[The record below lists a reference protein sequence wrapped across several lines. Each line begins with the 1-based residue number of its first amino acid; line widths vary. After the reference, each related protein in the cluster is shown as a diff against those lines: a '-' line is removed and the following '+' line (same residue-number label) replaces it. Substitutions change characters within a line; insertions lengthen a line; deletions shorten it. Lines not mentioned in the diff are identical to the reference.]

1 MRVAEE
7 SSDAN
12 AAATGRGE
20 QKLSG
25 IGVSPGI
32 AIGAAYIGDR
42 GPIVVSE
49 TAVPEKAV
57 AAERVRFANAVAN
70 AQKQLRKLKAH
81 AGGLP
86 GSASEEI
93 GYLLDAHLA
102 MLANSRLVRG
112 VNQRIVSARINAER
126 AVELEIEAIAKGFA
140 AMKDSY
146 LAARI
151 EDIRVVGS
159 RLIRN
164 LMKKPYLPYATLD
177 DGAIILAEDVTPA
190 DTALM
195 DPRRIGGF
203 AAVFGG
209 PENHSAI
216 MARALGL
223 PAVMGV
229 TSLVTRAR
237 ADATVIIDGSAGVVI
252 LDPTPETLAAYRVRQ
267 EGHARERRLLA
278 RLRRL
283 AAVTRDGVEIR
294 LEANLELPI
303 EIDQA
308 LANGA
313 MGLGLVRTEFLF
325 LNRDDLPD
333 EDEQYE
339 FYAGLVRGMG
349 GRPVTLR
356 TLDAGG
362 DKLPEALAT
371 GALDDADAALGLR
384 GIRLSLKER
393 RLFDVQLAAML
404 RAAREGPLR
413 ILLPMISTASEVR
426 RTREAIEQVSR
437 RLRRRGVVIPET
449 PPPLGVM
456 IEVPGAALAADALAS
471 EADFFAIGTND
482 LIQYTLAIDRSDEQV
497 AHLYNPLHPGVL
509 RLIQLAVEAG
519 GRRGIPVGICGEMA
533 GEPRY
538 AALLLG
544 LGLREL
550 SMSPGSLPRLKQ
562 RIRNLDM
569 IAATRRAEAIM
580 DQSDSGRI
588 AALLDDFNAMAEL
601 G

>member
-12 AAATGRGE
+12 AAPTARDE
-20 QKLSG
+20 QRLTG

-32 AIGAAYIGDR
+32 AIGVAYVGDR
-42 GPIVVSE
+42 GPIVVNE
-49 TAVPEKAV
+49 IAIPENTV
-57 AAERVRFANAVAN
+57 AAERTRFADAVTN

-112 VNQRIVSARINAER
+112 VHQRIATSRINAER
-126 AVELEIEAIAKGFA
+126 AVELEIETIAKSFA

-164 LMKKPYLPYATLD
+164 LVKKPYLPYATLD
-177 DGAIILAEDVTPA
+177 DGAIILAEDITPA

-209 PENHSAI
+209 PESHSAI

-229 TSLVTRAR
+229 TNLVTRAR
-237 ADATVIIDGSAGVVI
+237 PNATVIVDGSEGAVI
-252 LDPTPETLAAYRVRQ
+252 LDPASATLEAYRQRQ
-267 EGHARERRLLA
+267 EAHAHERRRLA

-303 EIDQA
+303 ELDQA

-362 DKLPEALAT
+362 DKLPEALAGT
-371 GALDDADAALGLR
+371 GALESDEALGLR

-393 RLFDVQLAAML
+393 RLFDAQLGAML
-404 RAAREGPLR
+404 RASREGPLR
-413 ILLPMISTASEVR
+413 ILLPMISTAGEVR

-437 RLRRRGVVIPET
+437 RLRRRGVIIPET
-449 PPPLGVM
+449 PPLLGVM

-544 LGLREL
+544 LGLRQL
-550 SMSPGSLPRLKQ
+550 SMSPGNLPRLKQ

-588 AALLDDFNAMAEL
+588 AALLDDFNAMAEIV
-601 G
+601 

>member
-12 AAATGRGE
+12 ALPTTRDE
-20 QKLSG
+20 QKLTG

-42 GPIVVSE
+42 GPIVVNE
-49 TAVPEKAV
+49 TAIPENAV
-57 AAERVRFANAVAN
+57 AAERARFGNAVTN

-112 VNQRIVSARINAER
+112 VHQRIANARINAER
-126 AVELEIEAIAKGFA
+126 AVELEIETIAKSFA

-164 LMKKPYLPYATLD
+164 LMKKPYLPYATLG

-209 PENHSAI
+209 PESHAAI

-229 TSLVTRAR
+229 TSLIARAR
-237 ADATVIIDGSAGVVI
+237 PDATVIIDGSEGAVI
-252 LDPTPETLAAYRVRQ
+252 LDPAPATLDAYRQRQ
-267 EGHARERRLLA
+267 ETHTHERRRLA

-283 AAVTRDGVEIR
+283 PAVTRDGVEIR

-303 EIDQA
+303 ELDQA

-313 MGLGLVRTEFLF
+313 VGLGLVRTEFLF
-325 LNRDDLPD
+325 LNREDLPD

-362 DKLPEALAT
+362 DKLPEALAGT
-371 GALDDADAALGLR
+371 GALESDEALGLR

-393 RLFDVQLAAML
+393 RLFDAQLAAML
-404 RAAREGPLR
+404 RASREGPLR
-413 ILLPMISTASEVR
+413 ILLPMISTAGEIR

-538 AALLLG
+538 TALLLG
-544 LGLREL
+544 LGLRQL

-588 AALLDDFNAMAEL
+588 TALLDDFNAMAEI

>member
-1 MRVAEE
+1 MRIEEAPGSAE
-7 SSDAN
+7 
-12 AAATGRGE
+12 RRE
-20 QKLSG
+20 QRLTG
-25 IGVSPGI
+25 IGVSAGI
-32 AIGAAYIGDR
+32 AIGAAYIGDG
-42 GPIVVSE
+42 GPVVVSE
-49 TAVPEKAV
+49 TAIADTAV
-57 AAERVRFANAVAN
+57 GAERSRFADAVAN
-70 AQKQLRKLKAH
+70 AQKQLRRLKAR
-81 AGGLP
+81 AAALP
-86 GSASEEI
+86 GSAPDEI

-112 VNQRIVSARINAER
+112 VHQRIANSRINAER
-126 AVELEIEAIAKGFA
+126 AVELEIETIAKSFA
-140 AMKDSY
+140 QMRDSY

-151 EDIRVVGS
+151 EDIRVVGA

-164 LMKKPYLPYATLD
+164 LVKKPYVTYATLGE
-177 DGAIILAEDVTPA
+177 GAIILAEDVTPA

-195 DPRRIGGF
+195 DPRRVGGF

-229 TSLVTRAR
+229 AGLVARAR
-237 ADATVIIDGSAGVVI
+237 ADATVIIDGSEGLVI
-252 LDPTPETLAAYRVRQ
+252 LDPTPTTLEDYRQRQ
-267 EGHARERRLLA
+267 ETSNRERRHLA
-278 RLRRL
+278 RLRRV

-303 EIDQA
+303 ELDQA

-325 LNRDDLPD
+325 LNREDLPD

-362 DKLPEALAT
+362 DKLPEALAASAAN
-371 GALDDADAALGLR
+371 GADPALGLR
-384 GIRLSLKER
+384 GIRFSLKER
-393 RLFDVQLAAML
+393 RLFDIQLAAML

-413 ILLPMISTASEVR
+413 ILLPMISTAGEIR
-426 RTREAIEQVSR
+426 RTREAIEQVAR
-437 RLRRRGVVIPET
+437 RLRRRGVAFAVVT
-449 PPPLGVM
+449 PPLGVM

-509 RLIQLAVEAG
+509 RLIQFAVEAAA
-519 GRRGIPVGICGEMA
+519 RRRIPVGICGEMA

-569 IAATRRAEAIM
+569 VAATRRAEAIM

-588 AALLDDFNAMAEL
+588 AALLDDFNAMA
-601 G
+601 GVG

>member
-1 MRVAEE
+1 MRVADE
-7 SSDAN
+7 SPETQPKP
-12 AAATGRGE
+12 TGRDE
-20 QKLSG
+20 HKLTG

-42 GPIVVSE
+42 GPIAVTETAISE
-49 TAVPEKAV
+49 TAVG
-57 AAERVRFANAVAN
+57 AERARFADAVTN
-70 AQKQLRKLKAH
+70 AQKQLRKLKGH
-81 AGGLP
+81 AAALP
-86 GSASEEI
+86 GSAGDEI

-112 VNQRIVSARINAER
+112 VHQRIAQSRINAER
-126 AVELEIEAIAKGFA
+126 AVELEIENIAKAFA
-140 AMKDSY
+140 QMRDSY

-164 LMKKPYLPYATLD
+164 LVKKPYVTYANVEE
-177 DGAIILAEDVTPA
+177 GAIILAEDVTPA

-195 DPRRIGGF
+195 DPRRVGGF
-203 AAVFGG
+203 ASVFGG
-209 PENHSAI
+209 PESHSAI

-229 TSLVTRAR
+229 AGLVAR
-237 ADATVIIDGSAGVVI
+237 AHADTMVIVDGSGGAVI
-252 LDPTPETLAAYRVRQ
+252 LDPTPDTLDVYRQRQ
-267 EGHARERRLLA
+267 EAFLSERRHLS

-294 LEANLELPI
+294 LDANLELPI
-303 EIDQA
+303 ELDQA

-325 LNRDDLPD
+325 LNRPDLPD

-362 DKLPEALAT
+362 DKLPEALVASAFE
-371 GALDDADAALGLR
+371 GSDPALGLR

-393 RLFDVQLAAML
+393 RLFDTQLAAML

-413 ILLPMISTASEVR
+413 ILLPMISTAGEIR
-426 RTREAIEQVSR
+426 RTREAIEQVAR
-437 RLRRRGVVIPET
+437 RLRRRGVVTPET
-449 PPPLGVM
+449 LPALGVM

-482 LIQYTLAIDRSDEQV
+482 LIQYTLAIDRSDERV

-509 RLIQLAVEAG
+509 RLIQLAVEAA

-533 GEPRY
+533 SEPRY

-550 SMSPGSLPRLKQ
+550 SMSPGNLPRLKQ

-569 IAATRRAEAIM
+569 VAATRRAEAIM

-588 AALLDDFNAMAEL
+588 AALLDDFNAMAAL

>member
-1 MRVAEE
+1 MRTEDGSGTKE
-7 SSDAN
+7 
-12 AAATGRGE
+12 RHE
-20 QKLSG
+20 QRLTG
-25 IGVSPGI
+25 IGVSAGI

-42 GPIVVSE
+42 GPLVVSE
-49 TAVPEKAV
+49 TAIAESAV
-57 AAERVRFANAVAN
+57 GAERARFADAVAN
-70 AQKQLRKLKAH
+70 AQKQLRKLKAR
-81 AGGLP
+81 AAALP
-86 GSASEEI
+86 GSAPDEI

-112 VNQRIVSARINAER
+112 VHQRIANSRINAER
-126 AVELEIEAIAKGFA
+126 AVELEIETIAKGFA
-140 AMKDSY
+140 QMRDSY
-146 LAARI
+146 LAARV
-151 EDIRVVGS
+151 EDIRVVGA

-164 LMKKPYLPYATLD
+164 LVKKPYVTYATLD
-177 DGAIILAEDVTPA
+177 GGAIILAEEVTPA

-195 DPRRIGGF
+195 DPRRVGGF

-209 PENHSAI
+209 PESHSAI

-229 TSLVTRAR
+229 TGIVTRAR
-237 ADATVIIDGSAGVVI
+237 PDATVIIDGSEGVVI
-252 LDPTPETLAAYRVRQ
+252 LDPTPATLDAYRQRQ
-267 EGHARERRLLA
+267 EAHSRERRHLT

-294 LEANLELPI
+294 LEANLELPV
-303 EIDQA
+303 ELEQA

-313 MGLGLVRTEFLF
+313 LGLGLVRTEFLF

-362 DKLPEALAT
+362 DKLPEALAGPAT
-371 GALDDADAALGLR
+371 LDGANPALGLR

-413 ILLPMISTASEVR
+413 ILLPMISTAGEIR

-437 RLRRRGVVIPET
+437 RLRRRGVVLPGVA
-449 PPPLGVM
+449 PPLGVM

-497 AHLYNPLHPGVL
+497 AQLYNPLHPGVL
-509 RLIQLAVEAG
+509 RLIQLTVEAAA
-519 GRRGIPVGICGEMA
+519 RRRIPVGICGEMA

-569 IAATRRAEAIM
+569 VAATRRAEAIM
-580 DQSDSGRI
+580 DQSDPGRI
-588 AALLDDFNAMAEL
+588 AALLDDFNAMAEPV
-601 G
+601 

>member
-1 MRVAEE
+1 MRVADT
-7 SSDAN
+7 SAK
-12 AAATGRGE
+12 TTPRPPGRDE
-20 QKLSG
+20 QKLTG

-49 TAVPEKAV
+49 TAIPDKAV
-57 AAERVRFANAVAN
+57 SAERARFADAVSN
-70 AQKQLRKLKAH
+70 AQKQLRKLKSH
-81 AGGLP
+81 AAGLP
-86 GSASEEI
+86 GSAGDEI

-112 VNQRIVSARINAER
+112 VHQRIANAKINAER

-146 LAARI
+146 LAARV

-164 LMKKPYLPYATLD
+164 LVKKPFVPYSDLD
-177 DGAIILAEDVTPA
+177 GGAIILAEDITPA

-195 DPRRIGGF
+195 NPQRIGGF
-203 AAVFGG
+203 ASVFGG
-209 PENHSAI
+209 PEGHTAI

-229 TSLVTRAR
+229 AGLVAR
-237 ADATVIIDGSAGVVI
+237 TASNATVIIDGSSGTVI
-252 LDPTPETLAAYRVRQ
+252 LDPTPETLEAYRERQ
-267 EGHARERRLLA
+267 EVHRGERRLLG

-303 EIDQA
+303 ELDQA

-339 FYAGLVRGMG
+339 FYATLVRGMG

-362 DKLPEALAT
+362 DKLPEALAS

-413 ILLPMISTASEVR
+413 ILLPMISTVGEIR

-437 RLRRRGVVIPET
+437 RLRRRGVVIPEAM
-449 PPPLGVM
+449 PPLGVM

-471 EADFFAIGTND
+471 EADFFSIGTND

-509 RLIQLAVEAG
+509 RLIQFAVEAAA
-519 GRRGIPVGICGEMA
+519 RRDIPVAICGEMA

-550 SMSPGSLPRLKQ
+550 SMAPGNLPRLKQ

-569 IAATRRAEAIM
+569 VAATRRAEAIM

-588 AALLDDFNAMAEL
+588 TALLDDFNAMAEI

>member
-1 MRVAEE
+1 MRVADE
-7 SSDAN
+7 SPETQAHP
-12 AAATGRGE
+12 TGRDE
-20 QKLSG
+20 HKLTG

-32 AIGAAYIGDR
+32 AIGTAYIGDR
-42 GPIVVSE
+42 GPVTVTE
-49 TAVPEKAV
+49 TAIAEKDI
-57 AAERVRFANAVAN
+57 AAERTRFTDAVTN

-81 AGGLP
+81 ASALP
-86 GSASEEI
+86 GSAGDEI

-112 VNQRIVSARINAER
+112 VHQRIAQSRINAER
-126 AVELEIEAIAKGFA
+126 AVELEIENIAKAFA
-140 AMKDSY
+140 QMRDSY
-146 LAARI
+146 LAARV

-164 LMKKPYLPYATLD
+164 LVKKPYVTYATLEG
-177 DGAIILAEDVTPA
+177 GAIILAEDITPA

-195 DPRRIGGF
+195 DPRRVGGF
-203 AAVFGG
+203 ASVFGG
-209 PENHSAI
+209 PESHSAI

-229 TSLVTRAR
+229 AGLVAR
-237 ADATVIIDGSAGVVI
+237 SHSDATVIVDGSAGVVI
-252 LDPTPETLAAYRVRQ
+252 LDPTPETLDIYHQRQ
-267 EGHARERRLLA
+267 EAHLAERRHLS

-294 LEANLELPI
+294 LDANLELPI
-303 EIDQA
+303 ELDQA

-325 LNRDDLPD
+325 LNRPDLPD

-362 DKLPEALAT
+362 DKLPEALIASAFD
-371 GALDDADAALGLR
+371 GGDPALGLR

-393 RLFDVQLAAML
+393 RLFDTQLAAML

-413 ILLPMISTASEVR
+413 ILLPMISTAGEVR
-426 RTREAIEQVSR
+426 RTREAIEQVAR
-437 RLRRRGVVIPET
+437 RLRRRGVVIPEAL
-449 PPPLGVM
+449 PLLGVM

-482 LIQYTLAIDRSDEQV
+482 LIQYTLAIDRSDERV
-497 AHLYNPLHPGVL
+497 AALYNPLHPGVL
-509 RLIQLAVEAG
+509 RLIQLAVEAA

-550 SMSPGSLPRLKQ
+550 SMSPGNLPRLKQ

-569 IAATRRAEAIM
+569 VAATRRAEAIM

-588 AALLDDFNAMAEL
+588 AALLDDFNAMAAL

>member
-1 MRVAEE
+1 MRVADNIADTNPGAPER
-7 SSDAN
+7 D
-12 AAATGRGE
+12 E
-20 QKLSG
+20 QKLTG

-32 AIGAAYIGDR
+32 AIGVAYIGDR
-42 GPIVVSE
+42 GPILVSE
-49 TAVPEKAV
+49 TAIPEKAV
-57 AAERVRFANAVAN
+57 AAERARFADAVAN

-81 AGGLP
+81 AGVLP
-86 GSASEEI
+86 GSAGGEI
-93 GYLLDAHLA
+93 GHLLDAHLA
-102 MLANSRLVRG
+102 MLTNSRLVRG
-112 VNQRIVSARINAER
+112 VNQRIASAKINAER
-126 AVELEIEAIAKGFA
+126 AVELEIETIAKGFA
-140 AMKDSY
+140 QMRDPY
-146 LAARI
+146 LAARV
-151 EDIRVVGS
+151 EDIRVAGA

-164 LMKKPYLPYATLD
+164 LVKKPYVTYATLD
-177 DGAIILAEDVTPA
+177 GGAIILAEEITPA

-195 DPRRIGGF
+195 DPRRVGGF
-203 AAVFGG
+203 ASVFGG
-209 PENHSAI
+209 PESHSAI
-216 MARALGL
+216 VARALTL

-229 TSLVTRAR
+229 AGLTTRAKPET
-237 ADATVIIDGSAGVVI
+237 TVIIDGSAGLVI
-252 LDPTPETLAAYRVRQ
+252 LDPAPATLETYRERQ
-267 EGHARERRLLA
+267 EVHRGERRGLN

-283 AAVTRDGVEIR
+283 PAVTRDGVEIR
-294 LEANLELPI
+294 LDANLELPI
-303 EIDQA
+303 ELDQA
-308 LANGA
+308 LASGA

-339 FYAGLVRGMG
+339 FYATLVRGMG

-362 DKLPEALAT
+362 DKLPEALAS
-371 GALDDADAALGLR
+371 GVLDDAAAALGLR

-404 RAAREGPLR
+404 RASREGPLR
-413 ILLPMISTASEVR
+413 ILLPMISTAGEIR
-426 RTREAIEQVSR
+426 RTREIIEQVAR

-449 PPPLGVM
+449 IPPLGVM

-482 LIQYTLAIDRSDEQV
+482 LVQYTLAIDRSDEQV

-509 RLIQLAVEAG
+509 RLIQFAVEGA

-562 RIRNLDM
+562 RIRSLDM
-569 IAATRRAEAIM
+569 VAATRRAEAIM

>member
-1 MRVAEE
+1 MRVADDRSEK
-7 SSDAN
+7 
-12 AAATGRGE
+12 TGRDE
-20 QKLSG
+20 QKLTG

-42 GPIVVSE
+42 GPIVVNE
-49 TAVPEKAV
+49 TAIPDNAIS
-57 AAERVRFANAVAN
+57 AERARFADAVTN

-81 AGGLP
+81 AAGLP
-86 GSASEEI
+86 GSAGEEI

-112 VNQRIVSARINAER
+112 VHQRISNTKINAER
-126 AVELEIEAIAKGFA
+126 AVELEIEQLAKGFA

-146 LAARI
+146 LAARV
-151 EDIRVVGS
+151 EDIRVAGA

-164 LMKKPYLPYATLD
+164 LVRKPFVPYADLD
-177 DGAIILAEDVTPA
+177 GGAIILAEDITPA

-195 DPRRIGGF
+195 NPQRVGGF
-203 AAVFGG
+203 ASVFGG
-209 PENHSAI
+209 PESHTAI
-216 MARALGL
+216 VARALGL

-229 TSLVTRAR
+229 AGLVAR
-237 ADATVIIDGSAGVVI
+237 AHSDAMVIIDGSGGMVI
-252 LDPTPETLAAYRVRQ
+252 LDPTPETLAAYRERQ
-267 EGHARERRLLA
+267 EAQRGERRLLS

-303 EIDQA
+303 ELDQA
-308 LANGA
+308 LGNGA

-325 LNRDDLPD
+325 LNRSDLPD

-339 FYAGLVRGMG
+339 FYAALVRGMG

-362 DKLPEALAT
+362 DKLPEALAS

-413 ILLPMISTASEVR
+413 IMLPMISTVGEIR
-426 RTREAIEQVSR
+426 RTREAIEQVAR
-437 RLRRRGVVIPET
+437 RLRRRGVVIPDEL
-449 PPPLGVM
+449 PPLGVM

-471 EADFFAIGTND
+471 EADFFSIGTND
-482 LIQYTLAIDRSDEQV
+482 LIQYTLAIDRGDEQV

-509 RLIQLAVEAG
+509 RLIQLAVEAA
-519 GRRGIPVGICGEMA
+519 GRRDIPVGICGEMA

-550 SMSPGSLPRLKQ
+550 SMAPGNLPRLKQ

-569 IAATRRAEAIM
+569 VAATRRAEAIM

-588 AALLDDFNAMAEL
+588 AALLDDFNAMADV

>member
-1 MRVAEE
+1 LRTAL
-7 SSDAN
+7 
-12 AAATGRGE
+12 AAPSADE
-20 QKLSG
+20 QKLTG
-25 IGVSPGI
+25 IGVSAGI

-42 GPIVVSE
+42 DPVVVSE
-49 TAVPEKAV
+49 TAIAETAV
-57 AAERVRFANAVAN
+57 GAERTRFADAVTN
-70 AQKQLRKLKAH
+70 AQKQLRRLKAR
-81 AGGLP
+81 AAALP
-86 GSASEEI
+86 GSAPDEI

-112 VNQRIVSARINAER
+112 VHQRIANARINAER

-140 AMKDSY
+140 QMRDSY
-146 LAARI
+146 LAARV
-151 EDIRVVGS
+151 EDIRVVGA

-164 LMKKPYLPYATLD
+164 LVKKPYVTYATLD
-177 DGAIILAEDVTPA
+177 GGAIILAEEVTPA
-190 DTALM
+190 DTAMM

-209 PENHSAI
+209 PESHTAI

-223 PAVMGV
+223 PAVLGV
-229 TSLVTRAR
+229 AGLAIRAR
-237 ADATVIIDGSAGVVI
+237 PNATVIVDGSEGLVI
-252 LDPTPETLAAYRVRQ
+252 LDPIPATLETYRQRQ
-267 EGHARERRLLA
+267 EVYKGERRHLT

-303 EIDQA
+303 ELDQA

-362 DKLPEALAT
+362 DKLPEALAA
-371 GALDDADAALGLR
+371 GPLNAIDPALGLR

-413 ILLPMISTASEVR
+413 ILLPMISTAGEIR
-426 RTREAIEQVSR
+426 RTREAIEQVAR
-437 RLRRRGVVIPET
+437 RLRRRGVTLAEVT
-449 PPPLGVM
+449 PPLGVM

-497 AHLYNPLHPGVL
+497 AHLYNPLHPGVV
-509 RLIQLAVEAG
+509 RLIQFAVEAAA
-519 GRRGIPVGICGEMA
+519 RRGIPVGICGEMA

-569 IAATRRAEAIM
+569 VAATRRAEAIM

-588 AALLDDFNAMAEL
+588 AALLDDFNAMAEP

>member
-1 MRVAEE
+1 MRIEDGPSTRE
-7 SSDAN
+7 PK
-12 AAATGRGE
+12 E
-20 QKLSG
+20 QRLTG
-25 IGVSPGI
+25 IGVSSGI
-32 AIGAAYIGDR
+32 AIGAAFIGDR
-42 GPIVVSE
+42 GPIAVTE
-49 TAVPEKAV
+49 IAIADTAIP
-57 AAERVRFANAVAN
+57 AERARFADAVAN
-70 AQKQLRKLKAH
+70 AQKQLRKLKARV
-81 AGGLP
+81 AALP
-86 GSASEEI
+86 GSAPDEI

-112 VNQRIVSARINAER
+112 VHQRIANARINAER
-126 AVELEIEAIAKGFA
+126 AVELEIEALAKGFA
-140 AMKDSY
+140 QMRDSY

-151 EDIRVVGS
+151 EDIRVVGA

-164 LMKKPYLPYATLD
+164 LIKKPYITYATLD
-177 DGAIILAEDVTPA
+177 GGAIILAEEVTPA

-195 DPRRIGGF
+195 DPHRVGGF

-209 PENHSAI
+209 PEGHTAI

-229 TSLVTRAR
+229 AGLVTRAR
-237 ADATVIIDGSAGVVI
+237 SDATVIIDGAEGAVI
-252 LDPTPETLAAYRVRQ
+252 IDPTPATLEAYHRRQ
-267 EGHARERRLLA
+267 ETHRGERRHLA

-294 LEANLELPI
+294 LEANLELPV
-303 EIDQA
+303 ELDQA

-325 LNRDDLPD
+325 LNRGDLPG

-362 DKLPEALAT
+362 DKLPEALAVA
-371 GALDDADAALGLR
+371 GAPDTDSQLGLR

-393 RLFDVQLAAML
+393 RLFETQLAAML

-413 ILLPMISTASEVR
+413 IMLPMISTVGEVR
-426 RTREAIEQVSR
+426 RTREAIEQVAR
-437 RLRRRGVVIPET
+437 RLRRRGVAFAEVT
-449 PPPLGVM
+449 PPLGIM

-471 EADFFAIGTND
+471 EADFFSIGTND
-482 LIQYTLAIDRSDEQV
+482 LIQYTLAIDRGDEQV

-509 RLIQLAVEAG
+509 RLIQFAVEAAA
-519 GRRGIPVGICGEMA
+519 RRRIPIGICGEMA

-569 IAATRRAEAIM
+569 VAATRRAEAIM